1 MATPVAAPEV
11 PGARAGCC
19 PMLPSRAVPPPP
31 PCLVINMRLR
41 PERVS
46 EEEFYLDKAMF
57 PMSNSFPARQ
67 APSQEEQCV
76 AFLDKAWFS
85 MSNSFPARQAPSR
98 EEQCRGGVDLD
109 KARYLHVIL
118 APSHGRDL
126 YLTRRLRT
134 APTGPRPRRRNL
146 LAPPAGAL
154 STNVGFPVTTRG
166 GDLGD

>member
-11 PGARAGCC
+11 PGARAGCY
-19 PMLPSRAVPPPP
+19 PVLPGRAVPRPP
-31 PCLVINMRLR
+31 PCLVINMRLS
-41 PERVS
+41 PKRVS

-98 EEQCRGGVDLD
+98 EEQYRGGSIWTRQGISMSYSRPPM
-109 KARYLHVIL
+109 AVICTSRG
-118 APSHGRDL
+118 ACG
-126 YLTRRLRT
+126 
-134 APTGPRPRRRNL
+134 PRRR
-146 LAPPAGAL
+146 G
-154 STNVGFPVTTRG
+154 PVPG
-166 GDLGD
+166 GVTYWHPLREPSRRTWVSR